1 MLLEK
6 AYRIKK
12 NADFQRIY
20 KKGHSIDNRQ
30 FVVYNCNNKEIDN
43 FSLGISVSKKISNA
57 VLRN

>member
-20 KKGHSIDNRQ
+20 KKGHS
-30 FVVYNCNNKEIDN
+30 V
-43 FSLGISVSKKISNA
+43 A
-57 VLRN
+57 

>member
-20 KKGHSIDNRQ
+20 K
-30 FVVYNCNNKEIDN
+30 
-43 FSLGISVSKKISNA
+43 
-57 VLRN
+57 

>member
-20 KKGHSIDNRQ
+20 KKGHSVANRQ
-30 FVVYNCNNKEIDN
+30 FVVYTCNNKEIDH
-43 FSLGISVSKKISNA
+43 FRLGISVSKK
-57 VLRN
+57 LG

>member
-20 KKGHSIDNRQ
+20 KKG
-30 FVVYNCNNKEIDN
+30 
-43 FSLGISVSKKISNA
+43 
-57 VLRN
+57 